1 MKKLLSVTICL
12 TVIFS
17 LFPLSG
23 CKKEEELVLNV
34 YNWEEYIAC
43 DDFKTLDEF
52 EKYYANAHNGKKVK
66 VNYSTFGTNEN
77 MYNELK
83 LTQKKDGSYAYD
95 LVCPSEYMI
104 QKMIIEG
111 MLEKYDMQ
119 DGAYTKMINYENN
132 VSQTISD
139 LCKENGWYEY
149 ATIYNWGTMGFTYNP
164 EYVDYNEI
172 KSWSVALNP
181 KYSNRITIKDSVRD
195 SYILALGIVHKEALD
210 LLNKSAADYNEQVN
224 VLLNDFSD
232 ETIKKAEEILIKV
245 KKNVYGFE
253 VDSGKQDMAS
263 GKLWINF
270 AWSGDSVFSMDL
282 AEENGTYLSY
292 SVPEEGSNIFFDGW
306 VMPKGANKDLAQE
319 FLNFMYNENIAMHN
333 LDYICYSSPIVG
345 EQIYS
350 YVCENYGYTTLAES
364 ESQTD
369 IYVNGKYY
377 EEIYVGDMDGFSGE
391 GTYRLNYYDEENNS
405 IESEEVELFGWN
417 VKHFFGDKI
426 AGDGIIYTDSTE
438 KQLAAMYPDSDT
450 INRCVVMKHL
460 DNDTLKKVNNMW
472 DSVKVGK
479 MSYTLM
485 LVIVLVIVI
494 IVGIAVLLYFLYK
507 KGFRFEKKKP
517 QGYTL
522 IKREEI

>member
-1 MKKLLSVTICL
+1 MKKLLSVAICL
-12 TVIFS
+12 TIVLS

-23 CKKEEELVLNV
+23 CKEEENLVLNV
-34 YNWEEYIAC
+34 YNWEDYISEG
-43 DDFKTLDEF
+43 DFDTIKEF
-52 EKYYANAHNGKKVK
+52 EKYYSSTHGGKKVT

-83 LTQKKDGSYAYD
+83 LTQKKDGSYSYD

-104 QKMIIEG
+104 QKMIIEN

-119 DGAYTKMINYENN
+119 DGAYTKMPNYENN
-132 VSQTISD
+132 VSATISD

-149 ATIYNWGTMGFTYNP
+149 ATIYNWGTMGYTYNP
-164 EYVDYNEI
+164 EYVDEEEI
-172 KSWSVALNP
+172 KSWSVVLDP

-210 LLNKSAADYNEQVN
+210 LLDKSAPDYNDKVKD
-224 VLLNDFSD
+224 LLNDFSD
-232 ETIKKAEEILIKV
+232 ETIKKAEDTLIKV

-282 AEENGTYLSY
+282 AEEDGTYLSY

-306 VMPKGANKDLAQE
+306 VMPKGANKELAQE
-319 FLNFMYNENIAMHN
+319 FLDFMYDENTAMYN

-350 YVCENYGYTTLAES
+350 YVCDNYGYTTLVES
-364 ESQTD
+364 EENTD
-369 IYVNGKYY
+369 IHVNGKYY
-377 EEIYVGDMDGFSGE
+377 EEIYVGDMEGFHGE
-391 GTYRLNYYDEENNS
+391 GTYQLYYYDEDS
-405 IESEEVELFGWN
+405 GTIESEEVDLIGWN

-426 AGDGIIYTDSTE
+426 EGDGIIYTDSAQR
-438 KQLAAMYPDSDT
+438 QLAAMYPDSET
-450 INRCVVMKHL
+450 INRCVVMQHL

-472 DSVKVGK
+472 DTVKVGK

-485 LVIVLVIVI
+485 LVILII
-494 IVGIAVLLYFLYK
+494 IVLLVGVAVLLYFLRK
-507 KGFRFEKKKP
+507 KGVKFERKKP

-522 IKREEI
+522 VKREEI